1 MLLRPRFKSCYH
13 VEVLEPQQVFLL
25 TETRQFFLEGR
36 AYGAL
41 APLLD
46 GRMTLEE
53 ILEAVN
59 GSVPAPEI
67 LFALDTLERKGYLAE
82 SDGSA
87 PRQDAAFWE
96 VLGADPATAAA
107 RLSGASVSLRC
118 LGGAPDVPAREA
130 LESAGLALVED
141 GSDLWIVVTDDYDQI
156 GLAEINRAALA
167 AGRPWILVKP
177 VGNQVW
183 LGPLFVPERTGC
195 WECLVQRLRGNRQ
208 VEGYL
213 QTRTGR
219 TTPLLTSL
227 AALPTTL
234 LAAMNLAATE
244 VARWLVLGRSE
255 RLEGRLVSLDL
266 TSLET
271 RDHVLVRRPQCPACG
286 QGRSTPQGP
295 TPPVLRSR
303 FKRFRADGG
312 HRVEPPEET
321 FERLKHH
328 VSPITGVVSSLE
340 RLSDERS
347 SLVCSYSA
355 GHNFAMITDTLF
367 FLRQNLRGQSGGK
380 GMTDVQAR
388 VSGICEAMERYSG
401 VYRGDEPST
410 RASYAA
416 LGEQAIHPND
426 CMRFSPTQ
434 YAGRH
439 AWNANQKFTKFHIVP
454 EPLDDG
460 FEVDWTPVW
469 SLTRGEFRYLPSAY
483 CYYGHPDLKRRFFCT
498 ADANGNAAGST
509 LEEAVL
515 QGFME
520 LVERDSVALW
530 WYNRIPRSGVD
541 LDSFGEPYTRALAD
555 YYASINREYWVLDI
569 TSDLGIPTFV
579 GVSRRTD
586 RPVEDIVIGF
596 GSHFDPRVAM
606 LRALTEVNQFFPAV
620 SRVNPDGSTR
630 YWFHDRDAIEWWKTA
645 TIANQPYLVPR
656 PGAPLRKASDYE
668 VPRRDDLLDD
678 VNACVEVAGRHG
690 LEVLLLDQTRPDVGV
705 AVAKVV
711 VPGLRHFWRRLGA
724 GRLYDVPVKMGWLS
738 APKRE
743 EEMNPVSIFF

>member
-1 MLLRPRFKSCYH
+1 MLQRPRFKSCFH

-25 TETRQFFLEGR
+25 TETRQFVLEGR

-46 GRMTLEE
+46 GRRSLEE

-59 GSVPAPEI
+59 GRVPAPEI
-67 LFALDTLERKGYLAE
+67 FFALDSLERKGYVVEAGE
-82 SDGSA
+82 SVPGEA
-87 PRQDAAFWE
+87 TAFWE
-96 VLGADPATAAA
+96 ALGADAGTAAA
-107 RLSGASVSLRC
+107 RLAAARVSLHC
-118 LGGAPDVPAREA
+118 LGGVGDGPALEALGRLGLGPAREGA
-130 LESAGLALVED
+130 
-141 GSDLWIVVTDDYDQI
+141 DLGIVVTDDYDQA
-156 GLAEINRAALA
+156 GLAEINQESLA
-167 AGRPWILVKP
+167 AGRPWMLVKP
-177 VGNQVW
+177 VGNRVW
-183 LGPLFVPERTGC
+183 VGPLFVPGRTGC
-195 WECLVQRLRGNRQ
+195 WECLAQRLRGNRQ

-213 QTRTGR
+213 QTRSGR
-219 TTPLLTSL
+219 KTPLLTSL
-227 AALPTTL
+227 SALPTTV

-244 VARWLVLGRSE
+244 AARWLVLGRSE
-255 RLEGRLVSLDL
+255 RLEGRILTLDL
-266 TSLET
+266 TSLEM
-271 RDHVLVRRPQCPACG
+271 REHVLVRRPQCPACG
-286 QGRSTPQGP
+286 DGLADREPA
-295 TPPVLRSR
+295 PPVLQSR
-303 FKRFRADGG
+303 LKRFRADGG

-328 VSPITGVVSSLE
+328 ISPITGVVSSLE

-347 SLVCSYSA
+347 GLVCSYSA

-401 VYRGDEPST
+401 VHRGDEPST
-410 RASYAA
+410 RASYRA

-454 EPLDDG
+454 EPLEDDL
-460 FEVDWTPVW
+460 EVDWTPVW

-530 WYNRIPRSGVD
+530 WYNRIPRAGVD
-541 LDSFGEPYTRALAD
+541 LDSFDEPYTRALAD
-555 YYASINREYWVLDI
+555 YYASINRECWVLDI

-596 GSHFDPRVAM
+596 GAHFDARVAI

-645 TIANQPYLVPR
+645 TVANQPYLAPP
-656 PGAPLRKASDYE
+656 PGVPLRTASDYE
-668 VPRRDDLLDD
+668 APRRDDLLDD

-690 LEVLLLDQTRPDVGV
+690 LEVFVLDQTRPDVGV
-705 AVAKVV
+705 SVAKVV
-711 VPGLRHFWRRLGA
+711 VPGLRHFWRRLGG
-724 GRLYDVPVKMGWLS
+724 GRLYEVPPKMGWLP

-743 EEMNPVSIFF
+743 DEMNPVSIFF